1 MMYLENRTETETFL
15 LFSFY
20 FPQSFVPKQDAAL
33 SGFGGIQPA
42 AAVGAH
48 FMTMWNI

>member
-1 MMYLENRTETETFL
+1 LVHVAMSQDTGHRDIGKLGCRT
-15 LFSFY
+15 
-20 FPQSFVPKQDAAL
+20 QDAAL

-48 FMTMWNI
+48 FMTM